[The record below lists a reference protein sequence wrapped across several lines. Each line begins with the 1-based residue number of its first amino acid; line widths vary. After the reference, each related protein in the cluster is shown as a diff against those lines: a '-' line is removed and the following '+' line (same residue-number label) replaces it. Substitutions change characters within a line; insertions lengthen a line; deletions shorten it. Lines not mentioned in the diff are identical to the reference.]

1 MLQTGRHRASTHEG
15 VEVTPFH
22 ACAFAASGRPHSY
35 WHAAHPMLRPLSSAQ
50 DIFSRR
56 HLRASAFGMC
66 VLICDVLCQIQ
77 GQLARAAGFPAA
89 RPARRMY
96 PNNLPHGFSST
107 ACTPLALAAGSPHT
121 LTLRACQTHVQR
133 AKNWI
138 QKIAFQVGETG
149 RNLPAHPRCGPPKK
163 AHPSSKRIGWI
174 GSVLIT
180 WATCWLGRGAG
191 RVFCPVGRGL
201 FGKDSA

>member
-1 MLQTGRHRASTHEG
+1 MLQAGRHRASTHKG
-15 VEVTPFH
+15 VDVTAFH
-22 ACAFAASGRPHSY
+22 ACAFAARGRLHSY
-35 WHAAHPMLRPLSSAQ
+35 WHAARPTLRPLSPAQ

-56 HLRASAFGMC
+56 PLRASAFGMC

-77 GQLARAAGFPAA
+77 GQLARAAGFPTV

-96 PNNLPHGFSST
+96 PNNLPH
-107 ACTPLALAAGSPHT
+107 
-121 LTLRACQTHVQR
+121 
-133 AKNWI
+133 
-138 QKIAFQVGETG
+138 
-149 RNLPAHPRCGPPKK
+149 LPAHPRCGPPKN

-191 RVFCPVGRGL
+191 RVFCPVGGAL
-201 FGKDSA
+201 FE

>member
-1 MLQTGRHRASTHEG
+1 MRFR
-15 VEVTPFH
+15 
-22 ACAFAASGRPHSY
+22 RPRQLDSY
-35 WHAAHPMLRPLSSAQ
+35 WHAARPTLRPLSPAQ

-107 ACTPLALAAGSPHT
+107 ACTPLALAAGSPRA

-138 QKIAFQVGETG
+138 RKNAFQVEETG
-149 RNLPAHPRCGPPKK
+149 RNLPAHPCCGPPKN
-163 AHPSSKRIGWI
+163 AHPSSKRIGWMRLI
-174 GSVLIT
+174 LLIT
-180 WATCWLGRGAG
+180 
-191 RVFCPVGRGL
+191 
-201 FGKDSA
+201 